1 MICVLNENYR
11 GIQGDALPFP
21 AGFSS
26 LRGAGVWDDFLRKG
40 RELDWGRGEEGEDGR
55 EGREGRA
62 ASVPAPKEFE
72 LKRTGSNRFEFSDI
86 SFSDLIVL

>member
-55 EGREGRA
+55 EGRD